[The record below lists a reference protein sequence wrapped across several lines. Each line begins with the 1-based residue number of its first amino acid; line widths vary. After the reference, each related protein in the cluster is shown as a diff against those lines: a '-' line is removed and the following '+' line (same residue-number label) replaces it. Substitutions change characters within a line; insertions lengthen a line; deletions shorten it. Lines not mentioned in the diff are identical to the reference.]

1 MNIIIA
7 TTKSWNIKNAQKFKK
22 ENESKYN
29 TTIITNKDE
38 LTFEK
43 VKLINPEYILFP
55 HWSWIIPKEIF
66 ENFTC
71 VVFHMTDLPFGRGG
85 SPLQNLI
92 ERGIKKTKI
101 SAIKV
106 DGGIDTGDIFFKRD
120 LDLYGTAEEIFMRAS
135 KIIFNDMIPELLTKR
150 PVPQKQEGEA
160 TVFQRRKPEQSEISP
175 DFDLEKIYDYIRMLD
190 GEGYP
195 RAFIKY

>member
-55 HWSWIIPKEIF
+55 HWSWIIPKEI
-66 ENFTC
+66 
-71 VVFHMTDLPFGRGG
+71 L
-85 SPLQNLI
+85 
-92 ERGIKKTKI
+92 KTLRVWFSI
-101 SAIKV
+101 
-106 DGGIDTGDIFFKRD
+106 
-120 LDLYGTAEEIFMRAS
+120 
-135 KIIFNDMIPELLTKR
+135 
-150 PVPQKQEGEA
+150 
-160 TVFQRRKPEQSEISP
+160 
-175 DFDLEKIYDYIRMLD
+175 
-190 GEGYP
+190 
-195 RAFIKY
+195 

>member
-1 MNIIIA
+1 MRCTVNEVYNEVSIMNIIIA

-66 ENFTC
+66 
-71 VVFHMTDLPFGRGG
+71 
-85 SPLQNLI
+85 
-92 ERGIKKTKI
+92 
-101 SAIKV
+101 
-106 DGGIDTGDIFFKRD
+106 
-120 LDLYGTAEEIFMRAS
+120 
-135 KIIFNDMIPELLTKR
+135 
-150 PVPQKQEGEA
+150 
-160 TVFQRRKPEQSEISP
+160 
-175 DFDLEKIYDYIRMLD
+175 
-190 GEGYP
+190 
-195 RAFIKY
+195 

>member
-1 MNIIIA
+1 MRCTVNEVYNEVSIMNIIIA

-85 SPLQNLI
+85 SPLQNLLKG
-92 ERGIKKTKI
+92 ESRNK
-101 SAIKV
+101 
-106 DGGIDTGDIFFKRD
+106 DICHKS
-120 LDLYGTAEEIFMRAS
+120 G
-135 KIIFNDMIPELLTKR
+135 
-150 PVPQKQEGEA
+150 
-160 TVFQRRKPEQSEISP
+160 RRNR
-175 DFDLEKIYDYIRMLD
+175 YRRYIL
-190 GEGYP
+190 
-195 RAFIKY
+195 

>member
-1 MNIIIA
+1 MEH
-7 TTKSWNIKNAQKFKK
+7 KNAQKFKK

-71 VVFHMTDLPFGRGG
+71 VVFHMTDLPFGR
-85 SPLQNLI
+85 
-92 ERGIKKTKI
+92 
-101 SAIKV
+101 
-106 DGGIDTGDIFFKRD
+106 
-120 LDLYGTAEEIFMRAS
+120 EEAHFRI
-135 KIIFNDMIPELLTKR
+135 LLKGESR
-150 PVPQKQEGEA
+150 KQ
-160 TVFQRRKPEQSEISP
+160 RYLP
-175 DFDLEKIYDYIRMLD
+175 
-190 GEGYP
+190 
-195 RAFIKY
+195 